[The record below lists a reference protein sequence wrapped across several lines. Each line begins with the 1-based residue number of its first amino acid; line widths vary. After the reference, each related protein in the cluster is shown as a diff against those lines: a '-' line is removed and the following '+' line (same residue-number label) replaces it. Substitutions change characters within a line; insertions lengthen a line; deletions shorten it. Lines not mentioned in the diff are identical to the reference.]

1 MTALRTLGHKFT
13 SVYNPVD
20 TGGKDYLRFSE
31 DMWYVWNGSGYEP
44 VSSKV
49 RERGLLKPHSKRR
62 RG

>member
-49 RERGLLKPHSKRR
+49 REREGS
-62 RG
+62 